1 MRIFVTLLLVLHVHR
16 RTAYRHTR
24 KPGVSGLQRNATVAM
39 ADSASSLYEGDNV
52 LLYSPEKEGFLYAEP
67 SR

>member
-1 MRIFVTLLLVLHVHR
+1 MRILVTLVHKIPGPGIPVTVLKGCSV
-16 RTAYRHTR
+16 
-24 KPGVSGLQRNATVAM
+24 TVAM